1 MSKIVI
7 DHLARV
13 EGHGGITVEVE
24 GDTVGSVHFDVFEGA
39 RLLEPLVRGKRFD
52 EVSPVLSRICAICS
66 VAHALTSLKATET
79 AFAMRVSPQTD
90 LLRELHVPRRKH

>member
-24 GDTVGSVHFDVFEGA
+24 GDTVGQVHFDVFEGA

-52 EVSPVLSRICAICS
+52 EVAPVLSRICAICS
-66 VAHALTSLKATET
+66 VQGPANADA
-79 AFAMRVSPQTD
+79 RVWPNAAPIVSAKRTIRPMVK
-90 LLRELHVPRRKH
+90 LRL